1 MNLSPG
7 NAAHIKGCNRAN
19 EDFTSSGTLWTAL
32 SSLLLAWTES
42 YDLCP
47 STGQWKILLILENPI
62 YAGLINLTK
71 SDLLVSIASLSV
83 YSHKIFNYEIPT
95 FRTLW
100 SFLVPNYTIY
110 VMSAKSAES
119 YPYSKQTKQNWIL
132 QKLQITLRHH
142 RWWLQDPKSLS
153 NKILV
158 PGLSNVIDL
167 TGLTASLL
175 LNYFISQLPSL
186 VGIKVLHRW
195 DYNWP

>member
-1 MNLSPG
+1 MLGNNNNPVLELSWKDDTKLEKNWFFILHRSNHILKSDVVILYILNLSGWMWTCPQG

-42 YDLCP
+42 WFVSIHRSVKNFVDVDSL
-47 STGQWKILLILENPI
+47 

-119 YPYSKQTKQNWIL
+119 YPIQNKQNR
-132 QKLQITLRHH
+132 TEFFRSY
-142 RWWLQDPKSLS
+142 R
-153 NKILV
+153 
-158 PGLSNVIDL
+158 
-167 TGLTASLL
+167 
-175 LNYFISQLPSL
+175 
-186 VGIKVLHRW
+186 
-195 DYNWP
+195 